1 MTLLEL
7 LQNFL
12 KVFLEL
18 RLSLL
23 NQIKFLFKTL
33 PLLVV
38 LLRELHPQSIQILFH
53 LDRTTKISSTVEL
66 LSENRLTVEN
76 VN

>member
-7 LQNFL
+7 LQDFL

-38 LLRELHPQSIQILFH
+38 LLRELHPQSIKILFH
-53 LDRTTKISSTVEL
+53 LDRTAKISSTVEL